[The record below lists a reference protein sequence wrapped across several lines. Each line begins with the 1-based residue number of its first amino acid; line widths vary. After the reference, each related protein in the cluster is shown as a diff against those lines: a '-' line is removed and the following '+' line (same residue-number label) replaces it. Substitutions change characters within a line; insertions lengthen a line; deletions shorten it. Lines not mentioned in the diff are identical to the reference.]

1 MDDDYD
7 VTDVGGIVT
16 RRRRTDRPDSGH
28 YTDIHSVVGGRPS
41 YYRQADDP
49 YHYIDIDRQTD
60 GYQSVTPRGYEGLDQ
75 AVLATQH
82 HQQQQQQQPAPT
94 RDGYVGLVSAPPA
107 ADVDDNGGDGDDG
120 DGLTTTAQHGDD
132 IELTVIHTAT
142 DNRTETAVSLL
153 LTLSN
158 NQL

>member
-41 YYRQADDP
+41 SYRRADDP
-49 YHYIDIDRQTD
+49 YHYTDIDRQTD
-60 GYQSVTPRGYEGLDQ
+60 AYQSVTSRSYEGLDQ
-75 AVLATQH
+75 AVPAT
-82 HQQQQQQQPAPT
+82 QQQQQQQVAPS
-94 RDGYVGLVSAPPA
+94 RDGYIGLISAPPA

-120 DGLTTTAQHGDD
+120 DGLTTTAQQGDD
-132 IELTVIHTAT
+132 IELTIIHTAT
-142 DNRTETAVSLL
+142 DNQTETAVSQLL
-153 LTLSN
+153 ALSN